1 MVRWVR
7 IFTWLVIL
15 VVYTATALAQQ
26 GGAAQAEAPNY
37 LAVQLDTRI
46 RRVTDDLTK
55 DIPSLPAHQR
65 AILWSQIGGLL
76 WKDDPKGALQMFTS
90 AVEEFE
96 KAAKQ
101 KGSLT
106 GDRQPERRQLV
117 EAAQVVL
124 QTVGARDR
132 QLSER
137 LLEQLAALTEE
148 LQKGNDTSA
157 SNGTAEALVGSA
169 LQLLE
174 KDAARAA
181 ALGSQSLRYG
191 DATRL
196 PYLLDGLRKQNGR
209 LADSLFDE
217 ALGSARAAENI
228 NRFLLLTYAAFPSPY
243 FPSLNLKGEA
253 APAKWQVSLLQAIAA
268 GAMRSDA
275 EARYCD
281 YATLMAQLLA
291 EVDRL
296 LPQQAGSVR
305 AALTRCEAKSQPVE
319 ESLATAPLKTVDDYL
334 AAAAKATT
342 LDRRVITLGR
352 AAQLAEQQG
361 DFQKG
366 ISILDNLTS
375 EERKFLGDTWEL
387 MRQEIVTKAAVSYYT
402 QGDFASMERMIDSTP
417 ARTKPFLE
425 LELVKRLADGRKA
438 DAAFIRQRLASAR
451 QGLSKSEEPGFWPYF
466 HYMAMA
472 RLYADVDPQE
482 VVPVIREMVKLVN
495 RTAAATKSRDQRA
508 EEQAAATPLKPL
520 EFPAELME
528 TYAEDL
534 VQLISTI
541 EPPVLRAGARL
552 YVLTTLLAHKQ
563 RLLDGNKV
571 RRN

>member
-1 MVRWVR
+1 MARWVR
-7 IFTWLVIL
+7 FFTWLAML
-15 VVYTATALAQQ
+15 LVYTATALAQQ
-26 GGAAQAEAPNY
+26 GGAAQADAPNH
-37 LAVQLDTRI
+37 LAVQLDSRI

-76 WKDDPKGALQMFTS
+76 WKDDPRGALQMFTS
-90 AVEEFE
+90 AVEEIE
-96 KAAKQ
+96 NAAKQ
-101 KGSLT
+101 KSSLN
-106 GDRQPERRQLV
+106 GDRRPERRQLE
-117 EAAQVVL
+117 EAAQFVL

-137 LLEQLAALTEE
+137 LLEQLAALSEE
-148 LQKGNDTSA
+148 LREGKDPSA
-157 SNGTAEALVGSA
+157 PDGTAEALVGSA
-169 LQLLE
+169 LHLLE

-181 ALGSQSLRYG
+181 ALGSLSLRYG

-196 PYLLDGLRKQNGR
+196 PYLLDGLRRQNGR
-209 LADSLFDE
+209 LADGLFGE
-217 ALGSARAAENI
+217 MLRSAQAAQNI
-228 NRFLLLTYAAFPSPY
+228 NRLALLTYAAFPSPY

-253 APAKWQVSLLQAIAA
+253 APGKWQVSLLQAIAA
-268 GAMRSDA
+268 GVMRDDA
-275 EARYCD
+275 EARYCG

-305 AALTRCEAKSQPVE
+305 AALTRCEAKSQRVE
-319 ESLATAPLKTVDDYL
+319 EALSTTPLKTVDDYL
-334 AAAAKATT
+334 AAAEEAKT

-366 ISILDNLTS
+366 ISILDSLTG

-387 MRQEIVTKAAVSYYT
+387 MRQEMVTKAAVSYYT

-417 ARTKPFLE
+417 ARTRPFLE
-425 LELVKRLADGRKA
+425 LELVKRLAHIKKA

-495 RTAAATKSRDQRA
+495 HAAAGTKSRDRRA
-508 EEQAAATPLKPL
+508 EEQAAAAPLKPL

-571 RRN
+571 SGN